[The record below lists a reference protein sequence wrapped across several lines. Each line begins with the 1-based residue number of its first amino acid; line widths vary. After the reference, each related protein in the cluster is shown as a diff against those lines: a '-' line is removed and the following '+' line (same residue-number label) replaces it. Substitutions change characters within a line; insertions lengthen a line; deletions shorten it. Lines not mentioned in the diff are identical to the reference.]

1 MTKLF
6 LDIDN
11 PYANNTMYNDIMHS
25 DSYSLPTAN
34 LSHCARYS
42 YQPISESKMT
52 IIVHYSV
59 VGRVQV

>member
-34 LSHCARYS
+34 LSHCA
-42 YQPISESKMT
+42 
-52 IIVHYSV
+52 
-59 VGRVQV
+59 VGMLFIATSLY

>member
-34 LSHCARYS
+34 LSHC
-42 YQPISESKMT
+42 
-52 IIVHYSV
+52 VL
-59 VGRVQV
+59 VGRKYGEFTKFFQAIIIRLNVVV

>member
-34 LSHCARYS
+34 LSHCAFLKFN
-42 YQPISESKMT
+42 PPKKFLISWFSNVESC
-52 IIVHYSV
+52 
-59 VGRVQV
+59 

>member
-34 LSHCARYS
+34 LSHCEYT
-42 YQPISESKMT
+42 ELLCLWETK
-52 IIVHYSV
+52 
-59 VGRVQV
+59 